1 MSFKYNFQHWNFLN
15 VHVKQHDISP
25 FHIQHTHVLCTDCLY
40 IIFFLAV
47 FGLFCKEN
55 SHVYPCFPKVIAAA
69 AAKKAE
75 EEAAEAARLAAEE
88 EEAARKAAEE
98 AEAAAQMNG
107 HPESLKN
114 PALDG
119 LISGAG
125 MCGHSR
131 VRSVTE
137 CKQTRCFDLQ
147 VPEEGHTKVQEEAR
161 LLPSP
166 LEELKDAVLIT
177 VMTSAKKPQ
186 LLWSSTMNLNQ
197 FSIWVS

>member
-1 MSFKYNFQHWNFLN
+1 M
-15 VHVKQHDISP
+15 
-25 FHIQHTHVLCTDCLY
+25 
-40 IIFFLAV
+40 
-47 FGLFCKEN
+47 
-55 SHVYPCFPKVIAAA
+55 FPKVIAAA

-98 AEAAAQMNG
+98 AEAAAAAQMNG

-119 LISGAG
+119 LMSGAG
-125 MCGHSR
+125 MCGHLR

-137 CKQTRCFDLQ
+137 CKQTNNLQ

-166 LEELKDAVLIT
+166 LEELKDVVLIT

-186 LLWSSTMNLNQ
+186 LPWSSTMNLNQ
-197 FSIWVS
+197 FSIWVSERKYFTYQKRILTFFQQQFFFFLFIFSKASLIDGFFICFIKDIKYLCYR

>member
-1 MSFKYNFQHWNFLN
+1 MYH
-15 VHVKQHDISP
+15 
-25 FHIQHTHVLCTDCLY
+25 
-40 IIFFLAV
+40 FFWLHLA
-47 FGLFCKEN
+47 LFCKKD
-55 SHVYPCFPKVIAAA
+55 SHVCPCFPKVIAAA

-88 EEAARKAAEE
+88 EEAARRAAEE
-98 AEAAAQMNG
+98 AAAAAQMNG
-107 HPESLKN
+107 HPETLKN

-119 LISGAG
+119 LMSGAG
-125 MCGHSR
+125 MCGHAR
-131 VRSVTE
+131 VHSVIE
-137 CKQTRCFDLQ
+137 CKQNHCFDLQ